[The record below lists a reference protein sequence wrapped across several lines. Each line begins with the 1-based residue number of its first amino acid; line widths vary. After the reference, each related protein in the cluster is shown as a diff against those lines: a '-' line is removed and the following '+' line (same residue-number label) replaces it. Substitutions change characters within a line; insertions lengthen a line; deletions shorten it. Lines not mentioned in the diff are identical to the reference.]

1 MNEGDRSVEAFEASS
16 TRRRE
21 RARAERAQREKKT
34 KLTWHLTSM
43 KNEFGACTKRL
54 SLCLEASNSAGGFNR
69 SMS

>member
-21 RARAERAQREKKT
+21 RARAERAQREKN

-43 KNEFGACTKRL
+43 KNEFGASTKRL
-54 SLCLEASNSAGGFNR
+54 SLCLEACNSAGGFNR